1 MSFKYLGVW
10 FDSKCTWGA
19 HIRYLSKKCQQ
30 RINFLRTITGTWWGA
45 HPQDL
50 IMLYRTTILSV
61 MEYGSFCFQSAAKT
75 HLIKLERI
83 QYLCLRIALGCMPS
97 THTMSLEVLAGLLP
111 LKDRFNLLSLRFFIR
126 CKVMNPLVIGNFEQ
140 LIELNFHSGFMSSY
154 HEFISMQVD
163 PSSYIP
169 NRVCFPDYINSSVH
183 FDLSMKQDIHG
194 YSDYQRSRIAPT
206 IFDEKYGGINC
217 DNMYFT
223 DGSTINESTG
233 FGVFKEFFSTS
244 HSLQNPCSV
253 YIAEL
258 AAIHWALDSVA
269 SRPVEHYYIVTD
281 SLSSVEAIRSVRPEK
296 HSPYFLERIREIL
309 SALSRR
315 CYVITFIW
323 VPSHCSIPGNERADS
338 LAKVGAIEG
347 DIYQRQIAFN
357 EFYSLVRKNTI
368 ANWQRKWN
376 EDELGRWFHS
386 IIPKVSLKPWFKS
399 LDLSR
404 DFIRTF
410 SRLMSNHCSLDALL
424 FRFNL
429 ASSNLC
435 VCGQGYH
442 DIEHIVWSCEVYLIA
457 RSNLKNSLRARG
469 RQPNVPVRDVLAR
482 LDLDY
487 MSHIYVFLKSI
498 DLRV

>member
-1 MSFKYLGVW
+1 MNS
-10 FDSKCTWGA
+10 SPC
-19 HIRYLSKKCQQ
+19 R
-30 RINFLRTITGTWWGA
+30 
-45 HPQDL
+45 L
-50 IMLYRTTILSV
+50 I
-61 MEYGSFCFQSAAKT
+61 
-75 HLIKLERI
+75 
-83 QYLCLRIALGCMPS
+83 
-97 THTMSLEVLAGLLP
+97 
-111 LKDRFNLLSLRFFIR
+111 
-126 CKVMNPLVIGNFEQ
+126 
-140 LIELNFHSGFMSSY
+140 
-154 HEFISMQVD
+154 
-163 PSSYIP
+163 YIP
-169 NRVCFPDYINSSVH
+169 NRVCFPDYVNSSVH
-183 FDLSMKQDIHG
+183 FDLFMKEKIHENP
-194 YSDYQRSRIAPT
+194 DYLRLGFVPT
-206 IFDEKYGGINC
+206 IFNAKYGRVNC

-223 DGSTINESTG
+223 DGSSMNESTR
-233 FGVFKEFFSTS
+233 FGVFNEFFSTS

-309 SALSRR
+309 SALSRC
-315 CYVITFIW
+315 CYVITFVW

-368 ANWQRKWN
+368 ANWQRKWD

-386 IIPKVSLKPWFKS
+386 IIPQVSLNPWFKS
-399 LDLSR
+399 LELSR

-410 SRLMSNHCSLDALL
+410 SRLISCSLDALL

-429 ASSNLC
+429 ASNNLC
-435 VCGQGYH
+435 VCGQGYR
-442 DIEHIVWSCEVYLIA
+442 DIEHVVWSCEVYLVA
-457 RSNLKNSLRARG
+457 RSNLENSLRARG

-487 MSHIYVFLKSI
+487 MSHIYVFLKAI